1 MKKDDRLSRQI
12 NIRVPNFNTNKGV
25 GLSLDI

>member
-1 MKKDDRLSRQI
+1 MKIDGKLLYRI
-12 NIRVPNFNTNKGV
+12 NIRVPNFNENKGV